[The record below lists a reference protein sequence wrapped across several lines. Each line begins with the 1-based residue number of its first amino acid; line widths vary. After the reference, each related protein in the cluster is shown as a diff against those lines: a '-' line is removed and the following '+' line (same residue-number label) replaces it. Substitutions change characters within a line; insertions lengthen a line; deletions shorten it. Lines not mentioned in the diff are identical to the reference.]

1 MVPTVQ
7 ALLRTAIQMH
17 SAALASALLAAGVT
31 LEPHVEPM
39 LPWVWKPPFALDDS
53 AAAPQASPPYA
64 RPRRARPNSKALG
77 S

>member
-1 MVPTVQ
+1 MGTPRVPNDTLRNVQ

-17 SAALASALLAAGVT
+17 NAALASALLAAGVT

-53 AAAPQASPPYA
+53 AAAPQVTPY
-64 RPRRARPNSKALG
+64 RARAAP
-77 S
+77 